1 MTSERRS
8 GYRYFVSIPTRWKDV
23 DVYGHVN
30 NVEYY
35 SFFDSALSGYLVTE
49 GGLDPR
55 ISPVI
60 GVCAE
65 SACSFHDALGF
76 PETIDAGVRVGE
88 LRNRAVRYEIGL
100 FKSGSDVPAAT
111 GHFVHVFVD
120 RATMKPVPIPPLLR
134 SALERL
140 VLPGQ

>member
-1 MTSERRS
+1 M
-8 GYRYFVSIPTRWKDV
+8 
-23 DVYGHVN
+23 
-30 NVEYY
+30 
-35 SFFDSALSGYLVTE
+35 
-49 GGLDPR
+49 
-55 ISPVI
+55 I

-100 FKSGSDVPAAT
+100 FKSGSDIPAAT

-120 RATMKPVPIPPLLR
+120 RRPWNRCRSRLSLR
-134 SALERL
+134 GALERL
-140 VLPGQ
+140 TLPGE